1 MYGVQWFKVDRNIFN
16 NRKIQLLLKKR
27 DGDLYFRVWIQLLS
41 IAVECGNDGRL
52 GIGEKP
58 ITYGDC
64 AKIMGKTSDKIRRIM
79 EEFLELGMLKKE
91 GETFL
96 IKNWEKYQ
104 SIDKYENYQENNR
117 QRQRKY
123 REKLKAEG
131 EKSNVTV
138 TLSNAEEEKR
148 IEKKTKEERKEE
160 IRREED
166 ENGFREYKAE
176 YSICQRGHTAFQTAE
191 SRKGNEC
198 SENARQTYNGW

>member
-1 MYGVQWFKVDRNIFN
+1 
-16 NRKIQLLLKKR
+16 
-27 DGDLYFRVWIQLLS
+27 
-41 IAVECGNDGRL
+41 
-52 GIGEKP
+52 
-58 ITYGDC
+58 
-64 AKIMGKTSDKIRRIM
+64 MGKTSDKIRRIM

-160 IRREED
+160 IRREKD
-166 ENGFREYKAE
+166 ENGFREYKL
-176 YSICQRGHTAFQTAE
+176 Q
-191 SRKGNEC
+191 
-198 SENARQTYNGW
+198 

>member
-1 MYGVQWFKVDRNIFN
+1 
-16 NRKIQLLLKKR
+16 
-27 DGDLYFRVWIQLLS
+27 
-41 IAVECGNDGRL
+41 
-52 GIGEKP
+52 
-58 ITYGDC
+58 
-64 AKIMGKTSDKIRRIM
+64 MGKTSDKIRRIM

-166 ENGFREYKAE
+166 ENGFREYKL
-176 YSICQRGHTAFQTAE
+176 Q
-191 SRKGNEC
+191 
-198 SENARQTYNGW
+198 

>member
-58 ITYGDC
+58 ITYRDC

-166 ENGFREYKAE
+166 ENGFREYKL
-176 YSICQRGHTAFQTAE
+176 Q
-191 SRKGNEC
+191 
-198 SENARQTYNGW
+198 

>member
-1 MYGVQWFKVDRNIFN
+1 M
-16 NRKIQLLLKKR
+16 KK
-27 DGDLYFRVWIQLLS
+27 
-41 IAVECGNDGRL
+41 
-52 GIGEKP
+52 
-58 ITYGDC
+58 
-64 AKIMGKTSDKIRRIM
+64 
-79 EEFLELGMLKKE
+79 FLELGMLKKE

-138 TLSNAEEEKR
+138 TLNNAEEEKR
-148 IEKKTKEERKEE
+148 IEKKTKEERREE

-166 ENGFREYKAE
+166 ENGFREYKL
-176 YSICQRGHTAFQTAE
+176 Q
-191 SRKGNEC
+191 
-198 SENARQTYNGW
+198 

>member
-58 ITYGDC
+58 ITYEDC

-160 IRREED
+160 KRREED
-166 ENGFREYKAE
+166 ENGFREYKL
-176 YSICQRGHTAFQTAE
+176 Q
-191 SRKGNEC
+191 
-198 SENARQTYNGW
+198 

>member
-58 ITYGDC
+58 ITYEDC

-166 ENGFREYKAE
+166 ENGFREYKL
-176 YSICQRGHTAFQTAE
+176 Q
-191 SRKGNEC
+191 
-198 SENARQTYNGW
+198 

>member
-16 NRKIQLLLKKR
+16 NRKIQLILKHK
-27 DGDLYFRVWIQLLS
+27 DGDLYFRVWIQLLA

-52 GIGEKP
+52 EIGQKP
-58 ITYGDC
+58 ITFQDC
-64 AKIMGKTSDKIRRIM
+64 AKIMGKTSDKIRRIL

-131 EKSNVTV
+131 EKSNIIV

-148 IEKKTKEERKEE
+148 IEEKTKEERKEE
-160 IRREED
+160 MRREED
-166 ENGFREYKAE
+166 ENGFKEYKL
-176 YSICQRGHTAFQTAE
+176 Q
-191 SRKGNEC
+191 
-198 SENARQTYNGW
+198 

>member
-52 GIGEKP
+52 GIAEKP
-58 ITYGDC
+58 ITCEDC
-64 AKIMGKTSDKIRRIM
+64 AKIMGKTSEKIRRIM
-79 EEFLELGMLKKE
+79 EEFTELGMLKKE

-123 REKLKAEG
+123 REKLKADG

-148 IEKKTKEERKEE
+148 KEKITKEDKKEE

-166 ENGFREYKAE
+166 ENGFREYKL
-176 YSICQRGHTAFQTAE
+176 Q
-191 SRKGNEC
+191 
-198 SENARQTYNGW
+198 